1 MDTYRRSQIPLK
13 LVLIAI
19 IAVIVNGCLVLGLQ
33 VLLNYRAEGPI
44 DETALAKL
52 NSDYEGCTIWDQTQ
66 NVHSADNDI
75 FVFLVEKADGSEH
88 LVTVR
93 KHYLFDRYR
102 MVKSG
107 CKEVSEGTESMQ
119 LRSGTSIFNIELSF
133 NAVSG
138 HTDIRWGS
146 WSGQQSNIQFRNTMM
161 LCITALCALEL
172 AVWCLVFRKEEIA

>member
-1 MDTYRRSQIPLK
+1 MDSYMRSRIPLK
-13 LVLIAI
+13 LVLIA
-19 IAVIVNGCLVLGLQ
+19 AVAIIVNGCLVLGLQ
-33 VLLNYRAEGPI
+33 VLLNYRVEGPI

-52 NSDYEGCTIWDQTQ
+52 NSDYEGCTIWDRTQ
-66 NVHSADNDI
+66 NVHSANSDI

-102 MVKSG
+102 IVKSG
-107 CKEVSEGTESMQ
+107 CKEVAEGTESMR
-119 LRSGTSIFNIELSF
+119 LRAGTSFFTIEYSF
-133 NAVSG
+133 NPVSG

-161 LCITALCALEL
+161 LCITGLCALEL